1 MARLAAPF
9 EGIKLGDAW
18 RRVGMTGVLRYPPLL
33 HFFRA
38 VSWLGNGIF
47 WYSLM
52 LTLLVQRGNE
62 AVPAVLHMAGGG
74 GGCPR
79 AFARLKRGTG
89 RPGPSQGSPGTRPG
103 AVPPCAYGF
112 P

>member
-1 MARLAAPF
+1 MSRLDAPF
-9 EGIKLGDAW
+9 ERIKRCDAW
-18 RRVGMTGVLRYPPLL
+18 LSVRMNGVLRYPPLL

-62 AVPAVLHMAGGG
+62 AVPAVLHMAAGGVA
-74 GGCPR
+74 CTP
-79 AFARLKRGTG
+79 AFGPLQRGTV
-89 RPGPSQGSPGTRPG
+89 RPRTHPGSPAR
-103 AVPPCAYGF
+103 
-112 P
+112 